1 METHKILFESL
12 DKAEKHFEA
21 GEIRLAQKLVNEVSR
36 TMKAEGKVS
45 NKLRHRFNFMSAQS
59 RYFNDI
65 SSFATNPKRNEIIK
79 EIEALIAQPH
89 ENPKK
94 QANEIHGL
102 QTKWQLLDQTS
113 KPAGREQWITFKKLT
128 DKAWEPCA
136 QYYEELKNIKI
147 SNAQEREKIIQTLIQ
162 YSNDNSDKWPGLIEM
177 SKFLSKTFQ
186 TWQSYAPVL
195 DEDFSKLKTAY
206 QDARK
211 PINNAIKDQENKNH
225 KIKESL
231 IEKVKLINDEDTQA
245 CIQKFK
251 KIKRDYQ
258 DAGPAGKKNEPI
270 LWKKLNQ
277 AADRFFEADKAIIN
291 NELEVIKDLTAELQ
305 SEDCSIKDIKNSV
318 SELNK
323 TRKSPEFSN
332 LQKAIKA
339 YENKKIDKIN
349 ADKIKVYQDLITLL
363 ETADEN
369 HLSIH
374 NEIFKSLKK
383 PLYTGNKDKLQECTV
398 KLELIAKIEPPDTD
412 KIIKQKLALQMLQEK
427 FSGTK
432 NTNDE
437 IKDLLIAFINN
448 LKSKKISAAETKLWK
463 RMCEAIQKLANELP

>member
-1 METHKILFESL
+1 VETHKILFESL

-36 TMKAEGKVS
+36 SMKAEGKVS

-65 SSFATNPKRNEIIK
+65 ASFATNPKRNEIIV
-79 EIEALIAQPH
+79 EVEALIAQPH

-94 QANEIHGL
+94 QANEIHAL

-113 KPAGREQWITFKKLT
+113 KPAGREQWVTFKNLT

-136 QYYEELKNIKI
+136 QYYEELKAIKI
-147 SNAQEREKIIQTLIQ
+147 TNAQQREKIIQTLIQ
-162 YSNDNSDKWPGLIEM
+162 YTNDNSDKWPGLIEM

-186 TWQSYAPVL
+186 NWQSYAPVL
-195 DEDFSKLKTAY
+195 DEDFSKLKAAY

-211 PINNAIKDQENKNH
+211 PINNAIKDQENKNY

-231 IEKVKLINDEDTQA
+231 IEKVKLINDEDTHT
-245 CIQKFK
+245 CIQKYK

-258 DAGPAGKKNEPI
+258 ETGPAGKKNEPI
-270 LWKKLNQ
+270 LWKRLNES
-277 AADRFFEADKAIIN
+277 ADRFFEADKAILN
-291 NELEVIKDLTAELQ
+291 NELEVIKGLTAELQ
-305 SEDCSIKDIKNSV
+305 SEDSSIKDIKNTV

-323 TRKSPEFSN
+323 TRKSPEFKN

-339 YENKKIDKIN
+339 FENKKIDKIN
-349 ADKIKVYQDLITLL
+349 ADKIKIYQDLITLL

-374 NEIFKSLKK
+374 NEIFKALKK
-383 PLYTGNKDKLQECTV
+383 PLYAGDKNQLHEYTV
-398 KLELIAKIEPPDTD
+398 KFELIAKIDPPEAD
-412 KIIKQKLALQMLQEK
+412 KAIKQKLALQMLQDK

-437 IKDLLIAFINN
+437 IKDLLIGFINN

-463 RMCEAIQKLANELP
+463 RVCEAMQKLASQLP

>member
-36 TMKAEGKVS
+36 SMKSEGGVS

-65 SSFATNPKRNEIIK
+65 SSFATNPKRNEIIQ
-79 EIEALIAQPH
+79 EIEALIAKPH

-102 QTKWQLLDQTS
+102 QTKWQLLDQSS
-113 KPAGREQWITFKKLT
+113 KPAGREQWMTFKRLT

-136 QYYEELKNIKI
+136 QYYEELKILKI
-147 SNAQEREKIIQTLIQ
+147 SNAKEREKIIQLLIQ
-162 YSNDNSDKWPGLIEM
+162 YTIDYSDKWPSLIEM

-206 QDARK
+206 QNARK
-211 PINNAIKDQENKNH
+211 PINNAIKDQENKNY
-225 KIKESL
+225 KMKDSL
-231 IEKVKLINDEDTQA
+231 IEKVKLINDEDTQT

-251 KIKRDYQ
+251 KIKREYQ
-258 DAGPAGKKNEPI
+258 DIGPAGKKNEPI
-270 LWKKLNQ
+270 LWKKLNE
-277 AADRFFEADKAIIN
+277 AADRFFEADKALVN
-291 NELEVIKDLTAELQ
+291 DELEVIKNLANDLTRD
-305 SEDCSIKDIKNSV
+305 DCSIHDIKNKIT
-318 SELNK
+318 ELNK
-323 TRKSPEFSN
+323 TRKSPEFIK

-339 YENKKIDKIN
+339 HENKKIDAIN
-349 ADKIKVYQDLITLL
+349 ARKIEVYQDLLNFL
-363 ETADEN
+363 ETTDEI
-369 HLSIH
+369 HSVIH
-374 NEIFKSLKK
+374 NEIFKTLKK
-383 PLYTGNKDKLQECTV
+383 PHYLGDKDELLKCTI
-398 KLELIAKIEPPDTD
+398 KLELMAKIDPPASD
-412 KIIKQKLALQMLQEK
+412 KAIKQMLALEMLQNK

-432 NTNDE
+432 STNEE
-437 IKDLLIAFINN
+437 IKDLLISFVNN
-448 LKSKKISAAETKLWK
+448 LKSKKITTEEKNLWK
-463 RMCEAIQKLANELP
+463 RVTKAINDLAKQLP

>member
-162 YSNDNSDKWPGLIEM
+162 YL
-177 SKFLSKTFQ
+177 
-186 TWQSYAPVL
+186 
-195 DEDFSKLKTAY
+195 
-206 QDARK
+206 
-211 PINNAIKDQENKNH
+211 
-225 KIKESL
+225 SL
-231 IEKVKLINDEDTQA
+231 IHI
-245 CIQKFK
+245 
-251 KIKRDYQ
+251 
-258 DAGPAGKKNEPI
+258 
-270 LWKKLNQ
+270 
-277 AADRFFEADKAIIN
+277 
-291 NELEVIKDLTAELQ
+291 
-305 SEDCSIKDIKNSV
+305 
-318 SELNK
+318 
-323 TRKSPEFSN
+323 
-332 LQKAIKA
+332 
-339 YENKKIDKIN
+339 
-349 ADKIKVYQDLITLL
+349 
-363 ETADEN
+363 
-369 HLSIH
+369 
-374 NEIFKSLKK
+374 
-383 PLYTGNKDKLQECTV
+383 
-398 KLELIAKIEPPDTD
+398 
-412 KIIKQKLALQMLQEK
+412 
-427 FSGTK
+427 
-432 NTNDE
+432 
-437 IKDLLIAFINN
+437 
-448 LKSKKISAAETKLWK
+448 
-463 RMCEAIQKLANELP
+463 

>member
-36 TMKAEGKVS
+36 SMKSEGSVS

-65 SSFATNPKRNEIIK
+65 SSFATNPKRNEIIQ
-79 EIEALIAQPH
+79 EIEALIAKPH

-102 QTKWQLLDQTS
+102 QTKWQLLDQSS
-113 KPAGREQWITFKKLT
+113 KPAGREQWMTFKSLT

-136 QYYEELKNIKI
+136 QYYEELKILKI
-147 SNAQEREKIIQTLIQ
+147 SNAKEREKIIQLLIQ
-162 YSNDNSDKWPGLIEM
+162 YTNDYSDKWPSLIDM

-206 QDARK
+206 QNARK
-211 PINNAIKDQENKNH
+211 PINNAIKDQENKNY
-225 KIKESL
+225 KMKDSL
-231 IEKVKLINDEDTQA
+231 IEKVKLINDEDTQT

-251 KIKRDYQ
+251 KIKREYQ
-258 DAGPAGKKNEPI
+258 DIGPAGKKNEPI
-270 LWKKLNQ
+270 LWKKLNE
-277 AADRFFEADKAIIN
+277 AADRFFEADKALVN
-291 NELEVIKDLTAELQ
+291 DELEVIKNLANDLTRD
-305 SEDCSIKDIKNSV
+305 DCSIHDIKNKIT
-318 SELNK
+318 ELNK
-323 TRKSPEFSN
+323 TRKSPEFIK

-339 YENKKIDKIN
+339 HENKKIDAIN
-349 ADKIKVYQDLITLL
+349 ARKIEVYQDLLNYL
-363 ETADEN
+363 ETTDEI
-369 HLSIH
+369 HSVIH
-374 NEIFKSLKK
+374 NEIFKTLKK
-383 PLYTGNKDKLQECTV
+383 PQYLGDKDELLKCTI
-398 KLELIAKIEPPDTD
+398 KLELMAKIDPPPSD
-412 KIIKQKLALQMLQEK
+412 KAIKQMLALEMLQNK

-432 NTNDE
+432 STNEE
-437 IKDLLIAFINN
+437 IKDLLVSFVNN
-448 LKSKKISAAETKLWK
+448 LKSKKITTEEKNLWK
-463 RMCEAIQKLANELP
+463 RVSKAINDLAKQLP